1 MRILI
6 KLSGEALG
14 EDGVLFDFE
23 QIRRVAEVIAELR
36 RADYEVAIVIGGGN
50 IWRGRRGPAASMDA
64 VTADQMGM
72 LGTVINSLA
81 MRDALERAGHEACVM
96 SAVEMTRF
104 AEPHVPHRATRLLQN
119 GCIVLFAA
127 GTGDPFHSTDTS
139 AAQRAAEIGAD
150 ALLMAKNIDGIY
162 DKNPKDHPDAK
173 LFRDLTYAAALS
185 MNQRAIDQ
193 GALLLLKEVRFPKLF
208 VFDLKTPENILR
220 AARGE
225 NLGTLLH
232 P

>member
-14 EDGVLFDFE
+14 ENGVLFDFA
-23 QIRRVAEVIAELR
+23 QMNRVAEAIAELHM
-36 RADYEVAIVIGGGN
+36 AGYEIAVVIGGGN
-50 IWRGRRGPAASMDA
+50 IWRGRRGPAACMNA

-81 MRDALERAGHEACVM
+81 MQDALERAGLEALVM
-96 SAVEMTRF
+96 SAVEMKRF
-104 AEPHVPHRATRLLQN
+104 AEPHVPRRAVELLKA

-127 GTGDPFHSTDTS
+127 GTGDPFHSTDTA
-139 AAQRAAEIGAD
+139 AAQRAAEISAD

-162 DKNPKDHPDAK
+162 DKNPHEYPDAK
-173 LFRDLTYAAALS
+173 RIPDLTYACALS
-185 MNQRAIDQ
+185 INQ
-193 GALLLLKEVRFPKLF
+193 GAVDHGALVLLKEVHFPKLF
-208 VFDLKTPENILR
+208 VFALKQPETIVR
-220 AARGE
+220 AASGE
-225 NLGTLLH
+225 NLGTLVH

>member
-14 EDGVLFDFE
+14 EGGVLFDFE
-23 QIRRVAEVIAELR
+23 RINRVAEAVAELR
-36 RADYEVAIVIGGGN
+36 GAAYEVAVVIGGGN
-50 IWRGRRGPAASMDA
+50 IWRGRRGPAASMNA

-81 MRDALERAGHEACVM
+81 MQDALERAGIEARVM

-104 AEPHVPHRATRLLQN
+104 AEPHVPRRAVELLRG
-119 GCIVLFAA
+119 GCVVLFAA

-139 AAQRAAEIGAD
+139 AAQRAAEINAD

-162 DKNPKDHPDAK
+162 DKNPHDYPDAK
-173 LFRDLTYAAALS
+173 RIPDLTYAHALS
-185 MNQRAIDQ
+185 LNQGAVDQ
-193 GALLLLKEVRFPKLF
+193 GALVLLREVEFPRLF
-208 VFDLKTPENILR
+208 VFDLKTPENITR
-220 AARGE
+220 AARGK
-225 NLGTLLH
+225 NLGTLVH